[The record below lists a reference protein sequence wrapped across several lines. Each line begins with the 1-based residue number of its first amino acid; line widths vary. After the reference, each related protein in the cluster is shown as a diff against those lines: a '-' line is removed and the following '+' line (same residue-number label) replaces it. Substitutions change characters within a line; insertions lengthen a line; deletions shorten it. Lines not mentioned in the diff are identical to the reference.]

1 MARHEAG
8 TRAWPKSRAREK
20 ASHAIPFFYCH
31 TSPSTPFSPSSLLVC
46 GEEGQEVVHLA
57 PDRAVIF
64 PLARCQRRR
73 WGGLVLRMVDLC
85 LKVCRADA
93 AGVTGRPWRG
103 RGQVGVV
110 PEPALPRRP
119 RRGGSTTHS
128 GFLAEHDA

>member
-20 ASHAIPFFYCH
+20 ASHAIPFFYCR
-31 TSPSTPFSPSSLLVC
+31 TSPSMPFSPSSLLVC

-64 PLARCQRRR
+64 PLARCRRRR
-73 WGGLVLRMVDLC
+73 WGELVLRMVDLC

-93 AGVTGRPWRG
+93 AGVTGRHWRG

-128 GFLAEHDA
+128 GFLAEHDV